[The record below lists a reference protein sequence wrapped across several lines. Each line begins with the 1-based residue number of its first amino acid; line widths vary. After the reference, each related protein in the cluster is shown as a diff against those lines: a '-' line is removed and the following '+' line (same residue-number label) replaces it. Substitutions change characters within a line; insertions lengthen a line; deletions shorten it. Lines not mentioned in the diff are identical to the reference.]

1 MDSAPEELLSQGVV
15 IFRRDTNL
23 DSDVESLLRYTHSG
37 FHPVRPG
44 DVYRDGHYKVI
55 RKLGH
60 GGYSTV
66 WLSEEIA
73 YCYLLTLLLIGSTGR
88 AVALKVHAAK
98 AGYREL
104 NILLRLKEKSS
115 YPENIIKL
123 LDHFE
128 HTGPNGLHLCLVLEL
143 MLGDVNN
150 FMGGIGRYAWPKIR
164 AKVTKEVAKQ
174 VLKGLQVLGQLGI
187 THNG

>member
-1 MDSAPEELLSQGVV
+1 
-15 IFRRDTNL
+15 
-23 DSDVESLLRYTHSG
+23 
-37 FHPVRPG
+37 
-44 DVYRDGHYKVI
+44 
-55 RKLGH
+55 
-60 GGYSTV
+60 
-66 WLSEEIA
+66 
-73 YCYLLTLLLIGSTGR
+73 
-88 AVALKVHAAK
+88 VALKVNAAK

-104 NILLRLKEKSS
+104 RILLRLKEKRC

-143 MLGDVNN
+143 MLGDVDN

-164 AKVTKEVAKQ
+164 AKVIKEVAKQ
-174 VLKGLQVLGQLGI
+174 VLKGLEALAQLGI